1 MELHC
6 SENEEA
12 EKSVV
17 PQVAE
22 KESGATKDEEE
33 KREGESER
41 RKSKESSDSEANKP
55 VMIYEPKR
63 GSYKARK
70 SISLNDFKS
79 STVVISNAGRKV
91 RKII

>member
-12 EKSVV
+12 GKSVE

-33 KREGESER
+33 KGESER